1 MKSQFARQLAVT
13 AALSLATF
21 TAQFAYAADTAP
33 TSAPAKSEAVTT
45 VATAATGKTGKT
57 GLTRAQ
63 VLEDLKQYQRA
74 HANPSYAELVFLR

>member
-1 MKSQFARQLAVT
+1 MKTQFARQLAVT
-13 AALSLATF
+13 AALSLATL

-45 VATAATGKTGKT
+45 VATTATGKT

-63 VLEDLKQYQRA
+63 VLEDLKQYQRE

>member
-1 MKSQFARQLAVT
+1 MKIQFARQLAVT
-13 AALSLATF
+13 TALSLATF

-33 TSAPAKSEAVTT
+33 APAKSEAVTT
-45 VATAATGKTGKT
+45 VATAATAATGKT

>member
-1 MKSQFARQLAVT
+1 MKTQFARQLAVT
-13 AALSLATF
+13 TALSLATF

-45 VATAATGKTGKT
+45 VATAATGKTG
-57 GLTRAQ
+57 LTRAQ